1 MACPLG
7 LLAPS
12 QPTTKI
18 LFGISVQTFV
28 TQDPKYCRFHH
39 VNLIMTLFQNSVG
52 NLMSRSDSD
61 IKFINLPK
69 SRLQTSLFTHSDWNI
84 IMSVI
89 FSYKSHHR
97 PVLLWVIGIK
107 CDEFISAV
115 FIQSINSDGINSS
128 PYLLKASSVTY
139 LIQVIIH

>member
-1 MACPLG
+1 MACLLG

-12 QPTTKI
+12 
-18 LFGISVQTFV
+18 
-28 TQDPKYCRFHH
+28 H
-39 VNLIMTLFQNSVG
+39 VG
-52 NLMSRSDSD
+52 NLTSRSDLD

-84 IMSVI
+84 IMSVV

-115 FIQSINSDGINSS
+115 FIQSINSDGIVQSICKKKHFHLGLKYTTISHCVLIKIFGYTVLISS
-128 PYLLKASSVTY
+128 A
-139 LIQVIIH
+139 